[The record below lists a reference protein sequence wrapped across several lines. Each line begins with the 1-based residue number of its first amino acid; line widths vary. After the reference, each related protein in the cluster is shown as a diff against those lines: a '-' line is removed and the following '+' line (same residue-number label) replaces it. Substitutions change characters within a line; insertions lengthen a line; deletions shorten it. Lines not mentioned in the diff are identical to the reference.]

1 MRLRRPYPV
10 IRLIITLILAVG
22 FGTLAACSGGERPV
36 LDGEVSAD
44 LIEPEF
50 DPAAEQS
57 SGAAAGETATSS
69 TQPESVVLDQDLR
82 GEQIAPAPDGVLA
95 VITTTGVLV
104 PVIGKTPTRY
114 QVIAPCGDQA
124 FVGWGHEVS
133 AVQVVLDPGH
143 GGSESGADDVPDLTE
158 AELNLQIARR
168 SASRLLEREI
178 TVAVTRTDD
187 YRIPIQQRAAI
198 ADQLQAEV
206 FVSIHHNTP
215 ASKSSTTPGTE
226 VYVQSE
232 SDDSARLGGLV
243 YEEVFDALS
252 QFDVEW
258 TSRDDAGVLVV
269 LDDEG
274 NDAYGIVRRPMVTSA
289 LVELAYLG
297 NPDEAALLATDEYV
311 EAASTAVA
319 DGIERFLT
327 TSEPGSG
334 FIETPRVFNPSGL
347 TGGVGDCV
355 NPRLE

>member
-1 MRLRRPYPV
+1 MRLRRPRPV
-10 IRLIITLILAVG
+10 VRVIVSLILATC
-22 FGTLAACSGGERPV
+22 FGILAACSGGERPV
-36 LDGEVSAD
+36 LDEEISAVSVD
-44 LIEPEF
+44 PEF
-50 DPAAEQS
+50 D
-57 SGAAAGETATSS
+57 SGAEESSSAETNDAATGS
-69 TQPESVVLDQDLR
+69 TQPQSVVLDQDLR
-82 GEQIAPAPDGVLA
+82 GEQIGPPPSNVLA
-95 VITTTGVLV
+95 IITSTGVLV

-143 GGSESGADDVPDLTE
+143 GGSESGADDVPELTE
-158 AELNLQIARR
+158 AMLNLQIARR
-168 SASRLLEREI
+168 TASRLLEREI

-198 ADQLQAEV
+198 ADQLEAEV

-274 NDAYGIVRRPMVTSA
+274 NDAYGIVRRPLVTSA

-297 NPDEAALLATDEYV
+297 NPAEVELLATEEYV

-319 DGIERFLT
+319 DGIERYLT

-334 FIETPRVFNPSGL
+334 FIESPRVFNPSGL
-347 TGGVGDCV
+347 TGGVRDCV